1 MQEKF
6 GSFSPKI
13 CKLSRARFLLYPSRF
28 LQPNTHFLK
37 AFFDTLQIQIVAKV
51 SETFSFSNFFSES
64 PSGHDRRWRTWWTR
78 AGGRM
83 EPIVPCTHGE
93 NWPSDL
99 LWVLPPG
106 HGVWWVRSS
115 LVSPLSILPSCQST
129 LEVHPRPHS
138 QVSSSFWK
146 PLTWIIISQYSSLWA
161 FYFFVHTTLPLYSSA
176 QFPVQTGKHVS
187 SWFPSFLRK
196 CWTPFPRLTHPGSL
210 SHRSHIHFYS
220 SWASAPCS
228 STSLGWFNFT
238 MSTSVNATKC
248 RFPLYFNWMECQW
261 NSQWKSVKYS
271 LRTWEGMSWRR
282 GKATMKISAFSQ
294 WKLQGKSLR
303 VLTENFNENAPSSK
317 YALK

>member
-1 MQEKF
+1 M
-6 GSFSPKI
+6 FSAKMI
-13 CKLSRARFLLYPSRF
+13 KLWRARSLLYRSRF
-28 LQPNTHFLK
+28 LQPNTHFL
-37 AFFDTLQIQIVAKV
+37 AFFDTLQIQILAKI

-146 PLTWIIISQYSSLWA
+146 PLTWIIIRQYSSLWA
-161 FYFFVHTTLPLYSSA
+161 LFFCAHCAASVFQCTIPCANRETCFFMVPFIPEKMLD
-176 QFPVQTGKHVS
+176 TVS
-187 SWFPSFLRK
+187 SLDPSRFSLPQESYQFLLFVGFCSLFFYLPGLIQFYHVDLCKRHEM
-196 CWTPFPRLTHPGSL
+196 PFPFIFQLDGMPVK
-210 SHRSHIHFYS
+210 
-220 SWASAPCS
+220 
-228 STSLGWFNFT
+228 FT
-238 MSTSVNATKC
+238 V
-248 RFPLYFNWMECQW
+248 
-261 NSQWKSVKYS
+261 
-271 LRTWEGMSWRR
+271 
-282 GKATMKISAFSQ
+282 KIS
-294 WKLQGKSLR
+294 
-303 VLTENFNENAPSSK
+303 
-317 YALK
+317 

>member
-1 MQEKF
+1 M
-6 GSFSPKI
+6 
-13 CKLSRARFLLYPSRF
+13 
-28 LQPNTHFLK
+28 
-37 AFFDTLQIQIVAKV
+37 
-51 SETFSFSNFFSES
+51 
-64 PSGHDRRWRTWWTR
+64 
-78 AGGRM
+78 
-83 EPIVPCTHGE
+83 
-93 NWPSDL
+93 
-99 LWVLPPG
+99 
-106 HGVWWVRSS
+106 
-115 LVSPLSILPSCQST
+115 
-129 LEVHPRPHS
+129 
-138 QVSSSFWK
+138 
-146 PLTWIIISQYSSLWA
+146 
-161 FYFFVHTTLPLYSSA
+161 HTTLPLYSSA

-210 SHRSHIHFYS
+210 SHRSHINFYS